1 MAADMEHREGYHLR
15 DMNTL
20 GEVQI
25 ADEVVAII
33 SGLAALEVEGVAKM
47 SGNVPNELVSMLGMK
62 NLSKGVKVSIT
73 PEHVKID
80 LALEMKYGYSIPKVS
95 AQVQDKVKSAI
106 ESMTGLSVEC
116 VNVHIVGVL
125 ADKPVKTAKTS
136 KAAKTRKTASK
147 N

>member
-1 MAADMEHREGYHLR
+1 MAAEMEHQEGYHLR

-62 NLSKGVKVSIT
+62 NLSKGVKVSVS
-73 PEHVKID
+73 PENVKVD
-80 LALEMKYGYSIPKVS
+80 LSLE
-95 AQVQDKVKSAI
+95 
-106 ESMTGLSVEC
+106 
-116 VNVHIVGVL
+116 
-125 ADKPVKTAKTS
+125 
-136 KAAKTRKTASK
+136 
-147 N
+147 